1 MLSTPNVMKRSKP
14 LKAATS
20 RSSQQDTPPDSPTR
34 PFNVTELARQFFDA
48 AKHVQES
55 ESKEASS
62 AGPQVEGNAKPAKQ
76 GPELQ
81 GLNSRQSMKC
91 TFSSMCKC
99 DDTELPP
106 TARDPK
112 TYTYKIVESAP
123 TAEVTE
129 LDEYVFIVR
138 MRIGKCYGFDKKVLW
153 LTWTQQGNFKTYG
166 IHRFQENSLR
176 DIL

>member
-62 AGPQVEGNAKPAKQ
+62 AGPQVEGNAKPA
-76 GPELQ
+76 EARARA
-81 GLNSRQSMKC
+81 SRLEFK
-91 TFSSMCKC
+91 TVDEVYVSSMCKC

-106 TARDPK
+106 TAGTPRR
-112 TYTYKIVESAP
+112 TRTR
-123 TAEVTE
+123 
-129 LDEYVFIVR
+129 LLNR
-138 MRIGKCYGFDKKVLW
+138 
-153 LTWTQQGNFKTYG
+153 
-166 IHRFQENSLR
+166 LR
-176 DIL
+176 LQR